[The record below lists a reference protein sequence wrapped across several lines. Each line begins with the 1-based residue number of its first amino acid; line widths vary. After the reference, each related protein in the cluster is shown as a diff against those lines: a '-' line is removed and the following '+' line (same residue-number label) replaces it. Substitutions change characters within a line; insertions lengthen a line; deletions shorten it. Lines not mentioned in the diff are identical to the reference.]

1 MGYMDFHGH
10 RQGSAKPYSLAVH
23 GADFVLGDHFVLMEM
38 ASRDGSDR
46 VLVHPALI
54 AMLERVREH
63 FGAPVSI
70 NSGYRTPRHNR
81 RIGGATESRH
91 KYGMAADIDVRG
103 HSPREVADY
112 LATLDPGGL
121 AEYKTFVHCD
131 VSDEDRRW
139 GINPR
144 R

>member
-54 AMLERVREH
+54 ALLERVREH
-63 FGAPVSI
+63 FDAPVSI

-81 RIGGATESRH
+81 RIGGVADSRH
-91 KYGMAADIDVRG
+91 VWGMASDIVVRG
-103 HSPREVADY
+103 VSPKKVADY
-112 LATLDPGGL
+112 VETLNPGGL
-121 AEYKTFVHCD
+121 GRYDHFTHVD
-131 VSDEDRRW
+131 VEGEDRRW
-139 GINPR
+139 R
-144 R
+144 V